1 VSSVLLVH
9 GAWQDSRTWQPV
21 RDLWA
26 LSAALTAIDLPSTT
40 GRGTLAGDA
49 DHVISYAA
57 TLRPPVVLVAHSYGG
72 AVVTQAA
79 GSIGELAG
87 VMYVTAFKPEL
98 GMSVTDMS
106 KRSPRVSDLDRAIY
120 RDGDQLLL
128 REEAINAL
136 YDDPEPEARELFAQR
151 HPQPLA
157 TFRDPLTRDV
167 PSDVR
172 THYLAC
178 TNDRAVTWELQD
190 EMAQTC
196 SARSELF
203 TSHCPH
209 VDAAPAFVELLS
221 DFVLGATRN

>member
-1 VSSVLLVH
+1 MSSVLLVH
-9 GAWQDSRTWQPV
+9 GAWQDSRTWKSV
-21 RDLWA
+21 RDIWA
-26 LSAALTAIDLPSTT
+26 LSAPLKAIDLPSTS
-40 GRGTLAGDA
+40 GHGTLSDDA
-49 DHVISYAA
+49 DHVISIAA

-79 GSIGELAG
+79 GSVGELAG
-87 VMYVTAFKPEL
+87 VMYVAAFKPEL

-106 KRSPRVSDLDRAIY
+106 KRSPHLSDLDRAIY
-120 RDGDQLLL
+120 RESDQLFL

-136 YDDPEPEARELFAQR
+136 YDDPELEVRELFAKR

-157 TFRDPLTRDV
+157 TFRDPLTSDV
-167 PSDVR
+167 PPDVR
-172 THYLAC
+172 THYVAC
-178 TNDRAVTWELQD
+178 ANDRAVTWELQD

-196 SARSELF
+196 SSRSQLL

-209 VDAAPAFVELLS
+209 VDAAPAFVEILS